1 MSSKYSTFL
10 ALSQPL
16 SSKIVQ
22 TQALPF
28 SKRLNICGL
37 FTLLSS
43 PLVMLKIVFLLS
55 GLLFSAGATHAQQNV
70 VWKPCYGQ
78 ATLELDS
85 KYYYLPGG
93 DSLRIEVLRFYIS
106 GIELLQNETTV
117 YNDPGGIY
125 LIDAAD
131 NASCSITLQ
140 KTSGL
145 KYNRIRFHLGL
156 DSFTN
161 VSGALGGALD
171 PTRGMYWTWQSGYI
185 NFKLEGSSN
194 LCPTRKNEFQ
204 FHLGGYLP
212 PNNAL
217 QTIVLK
223 TSEQQPLII
232 GLDIEQFL
240 RVVDLSKQNHIMS
253 PGKEAVLLSAT
264 AASAFSIQKP

>member
-1 MSSKYSTFL
+1 
-10 ALSQPL
+10 
-16 SSKIVQ
+16 
-22 TQALPF
+22 
-28 SKRLNICGL
+28 
-37 FTLLSS
+37 
-43 PLVMLKIVFLLS
+43 MLKIVVLVS
-55 GLLFSAGATHAQQNV
+55 GLLLIMGAIHAQQNV

-78 ATLELDS
+78 AALELDS

-117 YNDPGGIY
+117 YKDPTGIY

-131 NASCSITLQ
+131 NASCNITLQ
-140 KTSGL
+140 ETSGL
-145 KYNRIRFHLGL
+145 KYNRIRFQLGL

-185 NFKLEGSSN
+185 NFKMEGSSN

-212 PNNAL
+212 PYRTL
-217 QTIVLK
+217 QTVSLK
-223 TSEQQPLII
+223 TSTLNPLFI
-232 GLDIEQFL
+232 GVDIEQFL
-240 RVVDLSKQNHIMS
+240 RALDLSVQNHIMS
-253 PGKEAVLLSAT
+253 PGPEAVELSKQ
-264 AASAFSIQKP
+264 AALAFSILRP